1 MSLTKEYKMT
11 KDSSCKEINSLG
23 PAGLNLLF
31 DNART
36 HNVWQDRAVSE
47 TVLRRLFDLMKMAPT
62 SMNISPA
69 RIIFVKTEEG
79 KEKLKPALVSGNVE
93 KTMTAPVCAI
103 IGHDLDCWRQLP
115 KLFPFKDMSSLFS
128 NNPDF
133 VQSTAF
139 RNCSMQGAY
148 LIMAARAL
156 GLDCGPMSGFDN
168 DLVDKEFFSGTAVK
182 SNFLCNIGYGRKE
195 KLSDRAP
202 RFNFEDVCQII

>member
-1 MSLTKEYKMT
+1 MTRDLSRTGIDSL
-11 KDSSCKEINSLG
+11 DSAALD
-23 PAGLNLLF
+23 LLF
-31 DNART
+31 ENART
-36 HNVWQDRAVSE
+36 HNVWQDRTVSE
-47 TVLRRLFDLMKMAPT
+47 IVLRRLFDLMKMAPT

-69 RIIFVKTEEG
+69 RIIFVKTEQG

-103 IGHDLDCWRQLP
+103 IGHDLDCWKQLP
-115 KLFPFKDMSSLFS
+115 KLFPYKDMMSLFS

-133 VQSTAF
+133 VLSTAF

-168 DLVDKEFFSGTAVK
+168 DLIDKEFFPGTAVK

>member
-1 MSLTKEYKMT
+1 MTRDLSRTGIDSL
-11 KDSSCKEINSLG
+11 DSAALD
-23 PAGLNLLF
+23 LLF
-31 DNART
+31 GNART
-36 HNVWQDRAVSE
+36 HNVWQDRTVSE
-47 TVLRRLFDLMKMAPT
+47 IMLRRLFDLMKMAPT

-103 IGHDLDCWRQLP
+103 IGHDLDCWKQLP

-133 VQSTAF
+133 VFSTAF

-202 RFNFEDVCQII
+202 RFNFEDVCEVI

>member
-1 MSLTKEYKMT
+1 MTRDLSRTGIDSL
-11 KDSSCKEINSLG
+11 DSAALD
-23 PAGLNLLF
+23 LLF
-31 DNART
+31 GNART
-36 HNVWQDRAVSE
+36 HNVWQDRTVSE
-47 TVLRRLFDLMKMAPT
+47 IVLRRLFDLMKMAPT

-103 IGHDLDCWRQLP
+103 IGHDLDCLKQLP

-133 VQSTAF
+133 VLSTAF

>member
-1 MSLTKEYKMT
+1 MT
-11 KDSSCKEINSLG
+11 KDLSCTGIDSLDS
-23 PAGLNLLF
+23 AALDLLF
-31 DNART
+31 ENART
-36 HNVWQDRAVSE
+36 HNVWQDRTVSE
-47 TVLRRLFDLMKMAPT
+47 IVLRRLFDLMKMAPT

-69 RIIFVKTEEG
+69 RIIFVKTEQG

-103 IGHDLDCWRQLP
+103 IGHDLDCWKQLP
-115 KLFPFKDMSSLFS
+115 KLFPYKDMTSLFS

-133 VQSTAF
+133 VLSTAF

-168 DLVDKEFFSGTAVK
+168 DLIDKEFFPGTAVK
-182 SNFLCNIGYGRKE
+182 SNLLCNIGYGRRE

>member
-1 MSLTKEYKMT
+1 MTRDLSRTGIDSL
-11 KDSSCKEINSLG
+11 DSAALD
-23 PAGLNLLF
+23 LLF
-31 DNART
+31 GNART
-36 HNVWQDRAVSE
+36 HNVWQDRTVSGI
-47 TVLRRLFDLMKMAPT
+47 VLRRLFDLMKMAPT

-103 IGHDLDCWRQLP
+103 IGHDLDCWKQLP

-133 VQSTAF
+133 VLSTAF

-202 RFNFEDVCQII
+202 RFNFEDVCEVI